1 MDRDATP
8 GPLLGAQSLT
18 LATRD
23 TGSLEV
29 LQEHVSLMDCGQEV
43 HLLAH
48 VSISVFGSYIM
59 ISVAIS
65 IPILQY
71 ETEPISVSIINSH
84 VFTKC
89 PPTIISRC
97 KYLVRYLYCVAVLQ
111 CLSSL

>member
-8 GPLLGAQSLT
+8 APLLGAQSLT
-18 LATRD
+18 LATQD

-71 ETEPISVSIINSH
+71 EAEPISVSI
-84 VFTKC
+84 TAMC
-89 PPTIISRC
+89 
-97 KYLVRYLYCVAVLQ
+97 LQ
-111 CLSSL
+111 SALQP